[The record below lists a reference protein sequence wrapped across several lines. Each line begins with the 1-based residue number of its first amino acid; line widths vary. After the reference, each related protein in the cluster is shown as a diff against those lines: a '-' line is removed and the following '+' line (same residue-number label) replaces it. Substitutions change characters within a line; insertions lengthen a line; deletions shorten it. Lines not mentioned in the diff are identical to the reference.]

1 MDGKRLVFENYPV
14 ELLPEGIREEF
25 DATDEIVLTVEA
37 RTVQRVPRTI
47 SEILD
52 STQHSRT
59 LTDDPV
65 ARIRALRDSGRR
77 DELHARIRRGE

>member
-14 ELLPEGIREEF
+14 ELLPEGIREGF
-25 DATDEIVLTVEA
+25 DPTDDIVLTVEA
-37 RTVQRVPRTI
+37 RTVQRVP
-47 SEILD
+47 SEILNA
-52 STQHSRT
+52 TQHYRT